1 MRIRLVLSV
10 AALVFPILG
19 NASAQAPKPDD
30 HALTA
35 AQQACAPGQRLQPGS
50 NSALKV
56 PETTGE
62 NLSDKLARNDGVLC
76 PPNVDPD
83 IKAPTPEVGQGGGQ
97 MPVIPPPGSPGGD
110 QTVRPK

>member
-1 MRIRLVLSV
+1 MRINTLLCAAALSLLASV
-10 AALVFPILG
+10 AL
-19 NASAQAPKPDD
+19 AQAPKPQE
-30 HALTA
+30 HPA
-35 AQQACAPGQRLQPGS
+35 AAAPKGCAPGERLQLGKDAP
-50 NSALKV
+50 KV

-83 IKAPTPEVGQGGGQ
+83 IKAPTPETGK

-110 QTVRPK
+110 QSVKPK